1 MPPVTKPRILVIKHG
16 ALGDLVQG
24 FDAFAGLRAGR
35 PEAHLALLTSPPFAS
50 LMERAPWFDEVVA
63 DPRASATNLP
73 QLFRLRRH
81 MKAGW
86 DMVIDLQCSRRTA
99 RYHRFLTPSTVR
111 WFGTAR
117 GASDPYPDFT
127 GVNNAERMKIA
138 IGMAGG
144 DPDIAASLGW
154 LEGDGARDGI
164 GDAAG
169 DAVVL
174 VPGCSVAKPSK
185 RWPSSSYAA
194 LANIFIESGR
204 KVVIVGTAADRPVT
218 DDVVRDAPAC
228 IDMVGRTSIESLAM
242 LFQGAHAVVG
252 NDTGPV
258 FLAARTGAPT
268 LMVMG
273 GDTDPAMSAPV
284 GARAGWIR
292 KDRVEAVTPDE
303 VIASLKTLQE
313 GWDAGSE

>member
-1 MPPVTKPRILVIKHG
+1 MTKPRILVIKHG

-35 PEAHLALLTSPPFAS
+35 PEAHMALLTSPLFAS
-50 LMERAPWFDEVVA
+50 LMRSTPWFDEVVE
-63 DPRASATNLP
+63 DPRAPATNLP

-81 MKAGW
+81 MHAGW
-86 DMVIDLQCSRRTA
+86 DMIIDLQCSRRTA
-99 RYHRFLTPSTVR
+99 QYHRFLTPPAAR

-144 DPDIAASLGW
+144 DPDIAASLDW
-154 LEGDGARDGI
+154 LEGDGI

-174 VPGCSVAKPSK
+174 VPGCSAAKPSK
-185 RWPSSSYAA
+185 RWSSSSYAA

-204 KVVIVGTAADRPVT
+204 RVVIVGTSADRSVA
-218 DDVVRDAPAC
+218 DSVLRDAPAC
-228 IDMVGRTSIESLAM
+228 IDMVGRTSIESLAV
-242 LFQGAHAVVG
+242 LFQGAYAVVG

-292 KDRVEAVTPDE
+292 KDRVDAVTPDE
-303 VIASLKTLQE
+303 VLASLKAL
-313 GWDAGSE
+313 